1 LNNLET
7 KATASTSSRVAH
19 IESRDNPVLKQLRKL
34 TAEPAAY
41 RKQGQIWIEGEHLC
55 LSALQQ
61 GCKPEMVVLTETA
74 WKHPTLRHMTLQVPA
89 VRVIPDAV
97 MPSLSTLETP
107 APIAFVL
114 RWPGSDALWVQANK
128 PTVVLDRLQDPGN
141 VGAVLR
147 SAAVFGFKQVLALK
161 GTAALWSPK
170 VLRAGMGAHFGLHLL
185 EGLDVSALDAL
196 KTPLIATS
204 SHTTTSLAQ
213 TQIPWPCA
221 WVFGHEGQGIDPELA
236 QLCKHQVR
244 IPQPGGQESL
254 NVNAAATVCFYESSR
269 QNGFQ
274 L

>member
-1 LNNLET
+1 MDNNT
-7 KATASTSSRVAH
+7 NSGRISQ
-19 IESRDNPVLKQLRKL
+19 IESRDNPLLKQLRKL
-34 TAEPAAY
+34 ISDPSAY

-74 WKHPTLRHMTLQVPA
+74 WNHPTLRHMTLQAPA

-107 APIAFVL
+107 AAIAFVL

-147 SAAVFGFKQVLALK
+147 SAAAFGFKQVLALK

-170 VLRAGMGAHFGLHLL
+170 VLRAGMGAHFGMHLIESLDLKAL
-185 EGLDVSALDAL
+185 EAL

-204 SHTTTSLAQ
+204 SHAPTNLVQ
-213 TQIPWPCA
+213 TPLPWPCA
-221 WVFGHEGQGIDPELA
+221 WVLGHEGQGVDPELA
-236 QLCKHQVR
+236 RLCTHTVR

-254 NVNAAATVCFYESSR
+254 NVSAAATVCFYESSR